1 MNRALAAASAAA
13 VFGLASPAH
22 AALKT
27 GDAAP
32 PLQIA
37 EWVKGKPVDLSKAE
51 KKQVFV
57 IEFWATWCG
66 PCRTSIPHLSQIQKH
81 FGEKVIVVGVSDE
94 SANVVRDF
102 VRMSDRQMQ
111 YTVAV
116 DDKKRTTKAY
126 LVAAGAR
133 GIPHAFIVKDG
144 KIAWHGHPLAMDEP
158 LIRITGDRTWGEAL
172 AREQEKERKRVALV
186 EKTISGLQDER
197 WDDALAGAD
206 GLIALDPADE
216 QALMCKFFVLTVHK
230 QDAAAAREH
239 ADRMLKAIDD
249 APALLAIA
257 RAVLMDEAFKDH
269 RNPRLALAFAE
280 KARKNGG
287 ADDLT
292 VLDTLARAK
301 FETGAVDEAIALSRR
316 ALKLCDDDESKREI
330 QTLLDSYLA
339 AKSKG

>member
-1 MNRALAAASAAA
+1 MNRAWAAAC
-13 VFGLASPAH
+13 VTGMLGWGLPAH
-22 AALKT
+22 AALKV
-27 GDAAP
+27 GDPAP
-32 PLQIA
+32 PLRVAKWI
-37 EWVKGKPVDLSKAE
+37 KGKPVDLSKAG
-51 KKQVFV
+51 KDQVFV

-81 FGEKVIVVGVSDE
+81 FGQKVTVIGVSDE
-94 SANVVRDF
+94 KPDVVRDF
-102 VRMSDRQMQ
+102 VRLSDRQMQ
-111 YTVAV
+111 YTVAA
-116 DDKKRTTKAY
+116 DDAKRTTRAY

-133 GIPHAFIVKDG
+133 GIPHAFIVRDG

-158 LIRITGDRTWGEAL
+158 LIRITGDRTWGEFL
-172 AREQEKERKRVALV
+172 AREQAKERKRNALV
-186 EKTISGLQDER
+186 EKTVSALQEER

-206 GLIALDPADE
+206 GMIALNPSDE

-230 QDAAAAREH
+230 QDAAAAQTH
-239 ADRMLKAIDD
+239 AEQMLEAIDD

-257 RAVLMDEAFKDH
+257 RAVLMDEAFKEH

-316 ALKLCDDDESKREI
+316 ALKLCDDEDSRREV
-330 QTLLDSYLA
+330 QASLDTYLA
-339 AKSKG
+339 AKNKG